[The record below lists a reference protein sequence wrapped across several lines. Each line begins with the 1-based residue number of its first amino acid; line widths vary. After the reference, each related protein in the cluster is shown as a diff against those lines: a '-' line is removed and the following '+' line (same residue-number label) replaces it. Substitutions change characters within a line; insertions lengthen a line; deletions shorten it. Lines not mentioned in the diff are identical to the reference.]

1 MSLHL
6 RLANDCLAIHSC
18 VFVFL
23 LRCTVPLDAG
33 RRRVFVLIELHHGVC
48 DHGQQQN
55 SKYNVQFNLQTDE
68 GAVGK
73 GDDEAQ

>member
-6 RLANDCLAIHSC
+6 CLANYSLAIHSC
-18 VFVFL
+18 VFIFR
-23 LRCTVPLDAG
+23 LREIVPLDAG
-33 RRRVFVLIELHHGVC
+33 RRWMSVLIELHHGVC
-48 DHGQQQN
+48 DRGQQQN

-68 GAVGK
+68 GAVGE